1 MDGAKSEVAC
11 HEPAGTNINGVCV
24 ARWKYPEREKRG
36 KVQRHQTLAATQKRT
51 PSLAGNDLFL
61 TSTSQQQQP
70 PPPPQQQQQVPFGN
84 EIRRKFA

>member
-1 MDGAKSEVAC
+1 MSAPDLGGSFTNLHGSAC
-11 HEPAGTNINGVCV
+11 
-24 ARWKYPEREKRG
+24 R
-36 KVQRHQTLAATQKRT
+36 TLAATQKRT